1 MTEKKAITNGTGLEE
16 DSFIQEILICQES
29 VHTQEIQGK
38 KQTNKHLAF
47 MGVYSPERRQ
57 TCQSMLG
64 DQGKDRKCLREAF
77 RESLT
82 TKMTCE

>member
-38 KQTNKHLAF
+38 KTNKQTNTWPSWEF
-47 MGVYSPERRQ
+47 TVQR
-57 TCQSMLG
+57 G
-64 DQGKDRKCLREAF
+64 DRHVRVC
-77 RESLT
+77 
-82 TKMTCE
+82 